1 MTIYKYKLT
10 ENGVK
15 AMANDTL
22 EMVLSA
28 IDGEN
33 PDFNIDELEFKITIG
48 NKEISLP
55 VFADVYEMLF
65 NCLEKIEKVVNEEE
79 PENA

>member
-10 ENGVK
+10 KNGVN

-48 NKEISLP
+48 NKEIALP
-55 VFADVYEMLF
+55 IFADVYEMLF
-65 NCLEKIEKVVNEEE
+65 DCLEKIEKVVNEEE
-79 PENA
+79 K

>member
-33 PDFNIDELEFKITIG
+33 KNFAIEELEFKITIG

-55 VFADVYEMLF
+55 VFADVYEALF
-65 NCLEKIEKVVNEEE
+65 DCLEKIEKEVNEEE
-79 PENA
+79 N